1 MNEFNVWITGGS
13 RGIGLEAALLLSES
27 VKNVFISA
35 SSAESFNNNMP
46 RVSKRNNVFV
56 IPCDVTLSADVKSAY
71 RQIED
76 MTGGVDILINNAGIG
91 IFSSLLDSS
100 EHDFDRTIAVNMKGA
115 YLCNKAVLPRMI
127 ARGTGMIINILSV
140 AAESKFTNSSIYAA
154 SKAGLRTMSRI
165 LREEVRSYGVR
176 IIDILPGATN
186 TDIWDGESRNKFGH
200 RMMSP
205 LDVAKAIKSIIEVN
219 AEGNLITEE
228 LIIRPIE
235 GDL

>member
-71 RQIED
+71 RKIED
-76 MTGGVDILINNAGIG
+76 MTGGVDVLINNAGIG
-91 IFSSLLDSS
+91 VFSSLLDSS

-154 SKAGLRTMSRI
+154 SKAGLRIMSRI

-186 TDIWDGESRNKFGH
+186 TDIWDDESRNKFGH

-205 LDVAKAIKSIIEVN
+205 LDVAKAIKGVIELN
-219 AEGNLITEE
+219 TEGNLITEE